1 MTRPLFH
8 QAQEVFHKIISLPP
22 GERQSAID
30 RECDGNLD
38 LASEVRSLL
47 EFAAD
52 DGFMDAPAL
61 GTPLPSLLPVDA
73 EDDLVGTA
81 LGPYTLL
88 RRIDAGGMGVVY
100 EAQRDDEHLTQRV
113 AIKVV
118 KRGMDSEE
126 VLRRFRAERR
136 TLAALSHPGI
146 ARLLDAGVTPD
157 ARPYLVME
165 FVDGTPI
172 DLYCA
177 QRGLPIDERVR
188 LFRRVCDAVR
198 AAHQSLV
205 VHRDLK
211 PSNILVTPEGEPKL
225 LDFGIAKVLGP
236 HSRAESVTAPQFRRL
251 TPEYASPEQI
261 RGLPITTASDVY
273 SLGVVLFEVLT
284 GVRPYEFHT
293 RSFEEIERVVCGT
306 DPTRPSLAVTRPR
319 TTRGASPHAAGPT
332 TGTGHSAGPDPQRL
346 SRTLRGDLD
355 TIILACLHRDL
366 ARRYPSV
373 EALVEDI
380 DRYLARLPIKAR
392 KDTIAYR
399 ASKFVRRNPVGVSLG
414 SLSCLLLLAGG
425 GGIAQQAD
433 SASRQ
438 RDSAYV
444 ARDQAEKVADF
455 FRQVLEAASPD
466 SLGPDVSVRDA
477 MEQARER
484 AQYDLQ
490 SQPLVQASVRS
501 AIGRVYVTLGEYE
514 TAEQELTAALNTRL
528 TLLPEDHHD
537 LAESKMDMGFLRLR
551 TGNPEQ
557 AERLFREALD
567 QHVAARGEENEDTS
581 RAWNDWGTALRAL
594 DRTDE
599 AIRAHE
605 RALAIR
611 RGLSRGE
618 PSLEVAESLNNLAG
632 VYLDRGDAETGE
644 RLIRESLLMREALLY
659 PAHPLVLQSNMNLAT
674 MLGTLGRL
682 EEALPLFESALAGAR
697 DVYPARHPAIGHMS
711 HSLGTCYFRLNRLD
725 AAARAF
731 TEALSIREETLAP
744 DALPLAITE
753 ASLGRVLAAQ
763 GDRARAITT
772 LQHAIDR
779 VDGGTGPLPAA
790 LAPATRDLVRLLD
803 ETGESRRAAYYRG
816 LLPEPAP

>member
-1 MTRPLFH
+1 MSLPLFH
-8 QAQEVFHKIISLPP
+8 RAQEVYHRIMAHPP
-22 GERQSAID
+22 GERQAAID
-30 RECDGNLD
+30 RECGPNRD
-38 LASEVRSLL
+38 LAAEVRSLL
-47 EFAAD
+47 EFAED
-52 DGFMDAPAL
+52 DGFLDAPAL
-61 GTPLPSLLPVDA
+61 GAPLPGLLPADS
-73 EDDLVGTA
+73 EDDLVGIT
-81 LGPYTLL
+81 LGPYTML

-100 EAQRDDEHLTQRV
+100 EAQRDDEHITQRV

-172 DLYCA
+172 DRYCA
-177 QRGLPIDERVR
+177 QHRLPIDDRVR

-273 SLGVVLFEVLT
+273 SLGVVFFEVLT
-284 GVRPYEFHT
+284 GTRPYEFHT

-319 TTRGASPHAAGPT
+319 TGAGDTTRGPT
-332 TGTGHSAGPDPQRL
+332 LAPGRTTPAGPDSQRL

-366 ARRYPSV
+366 TRRYASV
-373 EALVEDI
+373 DALVEDL
-380 DRYLARLPIKAR
+380 DRYLTRLPIRAR

-399 ASKFVRRNPVGVSLG
+399 TSKFVRRNPVGVSLG

-444 ARDQAEKVADF
+444 ARDQAEKVAEF

-484 AQYDLQ
+484 ARYDLHT
-490 SQPLVQASVRS
+490 QPLVQASVRS
-501 AIGRVYVTLGEYE
+501 AIGRVYVTLGEYQI
-514 TAEQELTAALNTRL
+514 AEEELTAAMSTRME
-528 TLLPEDHHD
+528 LLQTDHHD

-557 AERLFREALD
+557 AERLFHEALD

-594 DRTDE
+594 GRTDE
-599 AIRAHE
+599 ALRAHE
-605 RALAIR
+605 RSLAIR
-611 RGLSRGE
+611 RGLSQGE
-618 PSLEVAESLNNLAG
+618 PSLEIAESLNNIAG

-644 RLIRESLLMREALLY
+644 WLIRESLFMREGLLY
-659 PAHPLVLQSNMNLAT
+659 PNHPLVLQSHMNLAT
-674 MLGTLGRL
+674 MLGSLGRL
-682 EEALPLFESALAGAR
+682 DEALPLFESVLAGAR
-697 DVYPARHPAIGHMS
+697 DVYPARHPALGHMS

-725 AAARAF
+725 DAARAF
-731 TEALSIREETLAP
+731 TEALSIREETLAH

-763 GDRARAITT
+763 GNNARALST

-779 VDGGTGPLPAA
+779 VDDGTSPLPTPLVLAA
-790 LAPATRDLVRLLD
+790 SELARLLD
-803 ETGESRRAAYYRG
+803 EAGESRRAAYYRG
-816 LLPEPAP
+816 LLPDPTR

>member
-1 MTRPLFH
+1 MTPPLFH
-8 QAQEVFHKIISLPP
+8 QAQEVYHRIMALPP
-22 GERQSAID
+22 GERQAAID
-30 RECDGNLD
+30 HECAGNRD
-38 LASEVRSLL
+38 LAAEVRSLL
-47 EFAAD
+47 EFAED
-52 DGFMDAPAL
+52 DGFLDAPAL
-61 GTPLPSLLPVDA
+61 GSPIPALLPL
-73 EDDLVGTA
+73 EGRDDLVGMQ

-157 ARPYLVME
+157 ARPYIVME

-172 DLYCA
+172 DAYCA
-177 QRGLPIDERVR
+177 RQGMATDERVR

-198 AAHQSLV
+198 AAHHSLV

-211 PSNILVTPEGEPKL
+211 PSNILVTHEGEPKL

-284 GVRPYEFHT
+284 GIRPYEFDT

-319 TTRGASPHAAGPT
+319 TAPHSQTGVGGPT
-332 TGTGHSAGPDPQRL
+332 PAPPLPPGPDSQRL

-366 ARRYPSV
+366 ARRYASV
-373 EALVEDI
+373 DALIEDL
-380 DRYLARLPIKAR
+380 DRYLARLPIRAR

-399 ASKFVRRNPVGVSLG
+399 ASKFVRRNPVGVALG
-414 SLSCLLLLAGG
+414 TLSSLLLLAGG

-433 SASRQ
+433 TASRE

-466 SLGPDVSVRDA
+466 NLGPDVSVRDA

-484 AQYDLQ
+484 AQYDLHT
-490 SQPLVQASVRS
+490 QPLVQASVRS
-501 AIGRVYVTLGEYE
+501 AIGRVYVTLGEYQL
-514 TAEQELTAALNTRL
+514 AEEELTAALNTRL
-528 TLLPEDHHD
+528 NLLPQDHHD
-537 LAESKMDMGFLRLR
+537 VAESKMDMGFLRLR
-551 TGNPEQ
+551 TGDPTQ

-567 QHVAARGEENEDTS
+567 QHIAARGEENEDSS
-581 RAWNDWGTALRAL
+581 RAWNDWGAALRAL
-594 DRTDE
+594 GRTDE

-605 RALAIR
+605 RALSIR
-611 RGLSRGE
+611 RGLSPGE
-618 PSLEVAESLNNLAG
+618 PSLPIAESLNNLAG
-632 VYLDRGDAETGE
+632 VHLDSGDAETGE
-644 RLIRESLLMREALLY
+644 RLIRESLLIREGLLY
-659 PAHPLVLQSNMNLAT
+659 PNHPLVLQSRMNLAT
-674 MLGTLGRL
+674 MLGSLGRL
-682 EEALPLFESALAGAR
+682 DEALPLFEAALAGAR
-697 DVYPARHPAIGHMS
+697 DVYSAGHPALGHMS
-711 HSLGTCYFRLNRLD
+711 HSLGTCYFRLGRLD
-725 AAARAF
+725 DAARAF
-731 TEALSIREETLAP
+731 TEALSIRVETLAP

-753 ASLGRVLAAQ
+753 ASLGRVFAAQ
-763 GDRARAITT
+763 GNHAQALST

-779 VDGGTGPLPAA
+779 VDDGTSPLPTPLVPAA
-790 LAPATRDLVRLLD
+790 TELARLLD
-803 ETGESRRAAYYRG
+803 EAGESRRAAYYRG
-816 LLPEPAP
+816 LLPDQAR

>member
-1 MTRPLFH
+1 MSPPLFH
-8 QAQEVFHKIISLPP
+8 RAQEVYHRIMVLPP
-22 GERQSAID
+22 GERQPAID
-30 RECDGNLD
+30 RECGENRE
-38 LASEVRSLL
+38 LAAEVRSLL
-47 EFAAD
+47 EYAED
-52 DGFMDAPAL
+52 DGFLDAPAL
-61 GTPLPSLLPVDA
+61 GSPLQALLPTDP
-73 EDDLVGTA
+73 EDDLVGIA

-88 RRIDAGGMGVVY
+88 RRLDTGGMGVVY

-165 FVDGTPI
+165 FVE
-172 DLYCA
+172 
-177 QRGLPIDERVR
+177 GLPIDTFCARKGLATDDRVR

-225 LDFGIAKVLGP
+225 LDFGISKVLGP

-273 SLGVVLFEVLT
+273 SLGVVFFEVLT
-284 GVRPYEFHT
+284 GARPYEFHT

-306 DPTRPSLAVTRPR
+306 DPTRPSLAVTRPK
-319 TTRGASPHAAGPT
+319 TAPTDPTRGPT
-332 TGTGHSAGPDPQRL
+332 PTSNVTHPPGPDSQRL

-366 ARRYPSV
+366 ARRYASV
-373 EALVEDI
+373 DALIEDL
-380 DRYLARLPIKAR
+380 DRYLTRLPIRAR

-399 ASKFVRRNPVGVSLG
+399 TSKFVRRNPVGVSLG

-433 SASRQ
+433 TASHE

-466 SLGPDVSVRDA
+466 NLGPDVSVRDA

-484 AQYDLQ
+484 AQFDLHT
-490 SQPLVQASVRS
+490 QPLVQASVRS
-501 AIGRVYVTLGEYE
+501 AIGRVYVTLGDYQI
-514 TAEQELTAALNTRL
+514 AEEELSAAMSTRL
-528 TLLPEDHHD
+528 ELLPADHHD

-551 TGNPEQ
+551 TGDPEQ
-557 AERLFREALD
+557 AERLFHEALD
-567 QHVAARGEENEDTS
+567 QHIAARGEENEDTS

-594 DRTDE
+594 GRTDE

-611 RGLSRGE
+611 RSLSDE
-618 PSLEVAESLNNLAG
+618 AHSLPVAESLNNLAG

-644 RLIRESLLMREALLY
+644 RLIRESLLMREELLY
-659 PAHPLVLQSNMNLAT
+659 PNHPLVLQSRMNLAT

-682 EEALPLFESALAGAR
+682 EEALPLFESVLVGAR
-697 DVYPARHPAIGHMS
+697 DVYPARHPALGHMS

-725 AAARAF
+725 EAARAF
-731 TEALSIREETLAP
+731 TEALSIRLESLEP
-744 DALPLAITE
+744 NALPLAITE

-763 GDRARAITT
+763 GNHPQALST

-779 VDGGTGPLPAA
+779 IDDGTSPLPAPLVPA
-790 LAPATRDLVRLLD
+790 ATELARLLD
-803 ETGESRRAAYYRG
+803 EAGESRRAAYYRG
-816 LLPEPAP
+816 LLPDPAR

>member
-1 MTRPLFH
+1 MTPPLFH
-8 QAQEVFHKIISLPP
+8 QAQEVYHRIMALSP
-22 GERQSAID
+22 GERQAAID
-30 RECDGNLD
+30 HACAGNRD
-38 LASEVRSLL
+38 LAAEVRSLL
-47 EFAAD
+47 EFAED
-52 DGFMDAPAL
+52 DGFLDAPAL
-61 GTPLPSLLPVDA
+61 GSPIPALLPL
-73 EDDLVGTA
+73 EGRDDLVGMQ

-157 ARPYLVME
+157 ARPYIVME

-172 DLYCA
+172 DAYCA
-177 QRGLPIDERVR
+177 RQGMATDERVR

-198 AAHQSLV
+198 AAHHSLV

-211 PSNILVTPEGEPKL
+211 PSNILVTHEGEPKL

-284 GVRPYEFHT
+284 GIRPYEFDT

-319 TTRGASPHAAGPT
+319 TAPHSQTGVDAPT
-332 TGTGHSAGPDPQRL
+332 PAPPLPPGPDSQRL

-366 ARRYPSV
+366 SRRYASV
-373 EALVEDI
+373 DALIEDL
-380 DRYLARLPIKAR
+380 DRYLARLPIRAR

-399 ASKFVRRNPVGVSLG
+399 ASKFVRRNPVGVALG
-414 SLSCLLLLAGG
+414 SLSSLLLLAGG

-433 SASRQ
+433 TASRE

-466 SLGPDVSVRDA
+466 NLGPDVSVRDA

-484 AQYDLQ
+484 AQYDLHT
-490 SQPLVQASVRS
+490 QPLVQASVRS
-501 AIGRVYVTLGEYE
+501 AIGRVYVTLGEYQL
-514 TAEQELTAALNTRL
+514 AEEELTAALNTRL
-528 TLLPEDHHD
+528 NLLPQDHHD
-537 LAESKMDMGFLRLR
+537 VAESKMDMGFLRLR
-551 TGNPEQ
+551 TGDPTQ

-567 QHVAARGEENEDTS
+567 QHIAARGEENEDSS
-581 RAWNDWGTALRAL
+581 RAWNDWGAALRAL
-594 DRTDE
+594 GRTDE

-605 RALAIR
+605 RALSIR
-611 RGLSRGE
+611 RGLSPGE
-618 PSLEVAESLNNLAG
+618 PSLPIAESLNNLAG
-632 VYLDRGDAETGE
+632 VHLDSGDAETGE
-644 RLIRESLLMREALLY
+644 RLIRESLLMREGLLY
-659 PAHPLVLQSNMNLAT
+659 PNHPLVLQSRMNLAT
-674 MLGTLGRL
+674 MLGSLGRL
-682 EEALPLFESALAGAR
+682 DEALPLFEAALAGAR
-697 DVYPARHPAIGHMS
+697 DVYSAGHPALGHMS
-711 HSLGTCYFRLNRLD
+711 HSLGTCYFRLGRLD
-725 AAARAF
+725 DAARAF
-731 TEALSIREETLAP
+731 TEALGIREETLAP

-753 ASLGRVLAAQ
+753 ASLGRVFAAQ
-763 GDRARAITT
+763 GNHAQALST

-779 VDGGTGPLPAA
+779 VDDGTSPLPTPLVPAA
-790 LAPATRDLVRLLD
+790 TELARLLD
-803 ETGESRRAAYYRG
+803 EAGESRRAAYYRG
-816 LLPEPAP
+816 LLPDPAR